1 MKLIVV
7 LKSFPDSVFTSSSQ
21 RALHALVSPSDHA
34 PSSHPLINLTS
45 FCLTFNSCVMQH
57 VKHSVKHPSI
67 NPWFFQKHPSILSK
81 SYASIHLSIKSKNPC
96 FHLLFTL
103 LPNTYPF
110 PPPSIPPSISG
121 LFANQTPSVLPSP
134 TCQEQLPAALLT
146 TLLTT
151 SAASSTACRPAAAT
165 TGRTSPTRATA
176 SFTGSTNMCNQW
188 QQKKSSMRSL
198 LQRDRWSGRGGEK
211 EKENVKTST
220 GLSLNLSGTVR
231 KPRAK

>member
-1 MKLIVV
+1 M
-7 LKSFPDSVFTSSSQ
+7 
-21 RALHALVSPSDHA
+21 
-34 PSSHPLINLTS
+34 
-45 FCLTFNSCVMQH
+45 
-57 VKHSVKHPSI
+57 
-67 NPWFFQKHPSILSK
+67 SK
-81 SYASIHLSIKSKNPC
+81 SYASIHLSIQSKNPR
-96 FHLLFTL
+96 FHLLFIL
-103 LPNTYPF
+103 LPNRYPF

-151 SAASSTACRPAAAT
+151 HAASSTACRPAAA

-176 SFTGSTNMCNQW
+176 SFTGNTNVQSVAAK
-188 QQKKSSMRSL
+188 KKSSTCSL
-198 LQRDRWSGRGGEK
+198 LQRDRWSGWVSQKREEILQ

-220 GLSLNLSGTVR
+220 GLSLNLSSNVR